1 LSGFVAVFRTDGS
14 PADPALL
21 QAMTEFLSVRGP
33 DAQTAWFDG
42 PAGLGHAL
50 LRTTH
55 ESAREHQPLSFDG
68 RVRIVADVRLDAR
81 EDLCAKINAR
91 LNLQPPLALDRP
103 DVEILLRAY
112 EAWGE
117 PCVDYL
123 LGDFSFVI
131 WDAQSGRIF
140 CARDQF
146 GHKPL
151 FYARTAGSLLIANTL
166 EVLRIDPE
174 LSDELDESAIADFLV
189 TGQILGA
196 ETTAFHDIAR
206 VPAAHVLSGTPEDFV
221 VRRYWTLP
229 IEEPLRRRAS
239 EITEEFYA
247 LLNSAVRDRLRTDRA
262 TFSLSGGLDSNS
274 VAGMS
279 CEVVGKQAARDAFL
293 GITYVF
299 ERAMFDR
306 EGQYAKLAA
315 AHFGFP
321 IKSIPVDAE
330 NFWDSL
336 MADRIPTAEPAN
348 SFGDA
353 VNRKWHEA
361 AGPYGRVQLT
371 GHGGDIILMP
381 SLDGYGGR
389 RLPLFAWDAGR
400 YLLRYGRLPQVGFGM
415 TWRRWRGQKRWRPE
429 FPVWLNPELV
439 ARFDLRARWE
449 EWYAHR
455 PRIHPFRPDAYA
467 GLTSL
472 FLARDL
478 ESYDSGARERP
489 VETRHPLF
497 DLRVVR
503 FCLRLPAIPWCSRKR
518 LIRSAMRG
526 VLPEDVLRRSKT
538 PLPAGSIPAM
548 ANDGGRIH
556 SFRAAPGLEA
566 YVVGEQASSLAWSES
581 MSGVSLRPLLLNL
594 WLSTYRSARY
604 NLR

>member
-1 LSGFVAVFRTDGS
+1 VAVFRTDGS
-14 PADPALL
+14 SVDTALL
-21 QAMTEFLSVRGP
+21 QSMAEFLSVRGP

-42 PAGLGHAL
+42 PAGMVHAL
-50 LRTTH
+50 LRTTR
-55 ESAREHQPLSFDG
+55 EAAGEHQPLSFDG

-81 EDLCAKINAR
+81 EELCDKINAR
-91 LNLQPPLALDRP
+91 LDLQPPLALDRP

-117 PCVDYL
+117 SCVEHL

-131 WDAQSGRIF
+131 WNAQSGRLF
-140 CARDQF
+140 CARDHF

-151 FYARTAGSLLIANTL
+151 FYARTAHSLLIGNTL
-166 EVLRIDPE
+166 EALRTDPDV
-174 LSDELDESAIADFLV
+174 SDQLDDSSIADFLV
-189 TGQILGA
+189 TGQILELA
-196 ETTAFHDIAR
+196 STAFHDIAR
-206 VPAAHVLSGTPEDFV
+206 LPAAHVLSGTPENFV
-221 VRRYWTLP
+221 ARNYWTLP
-229 IEEPLRRRAS
+229 IEDPLRKRES
-239 EITEEFYA
+239 EITEEFRA
-247 LLNSAVRDRLRTDRA
+247 LLYQATRDRLRTDRV

-279 CEVVGKQAARDAFL
+279 CEILGKQAARDAFL

-306 EGQYAKLAA
+306 EGEFAKLAA

-321 IKSIPVDAE
+321 VKLIAVDGE
-330 NFWDSL
+330 SFWDSL

-361 AGPYGRVQLT
+361 AGPYGRVQFT

-389 RLPLFAWDAGR
+389 RLPLFSWDAGR
-400 YLLRYGRLPQVGFGM
+400 YMLRYGRLPQVGFGM
-415 TWRRWRGQKRWRPE
+415 TWRRWRGQKRRRPE

-439 ARFDLRARWE
+439 ARFDLRTRWE
-449 EWYAHR
+449 EWYAQR
-455 PRIHPFRPDAYA
+455 PRVHPFRPDAYA

-518 LIRSAMRG
+518 LLRSAMRG
-526 VLPEDVLRRSKT
+526 VVPEDVLRRPKT
-538 PLPAGSIPAM
+538 PLPAGSVPSM
-548 ANDGGRIH
+548 ANDGGQVH
-556 SFRAAPGLEA
+556 SFRPAPGLEA
-566 YVVGEQASSLAWSES
+566 YVVGEEASSLAWSEG
-581 MSGVSLRPLLLNL
+581 MSGVNLRPLLLNL